1 MYTSIFPE
9 PQITDDILCI
19 NRLSIKGV
27 GVKKI
32 CLHQYFLNHI
42 CYQDNFFTVGLGI
55 SKGMCGWGQG
65 RGQGQG
71 QGHLKVT

>member
-1 MYTSIFPE
+1 MKTFYKNGEI
-9 PQITDDILCI
+9 CI
-19 NRLSIKGV
+19 
-27 GVKKI
+27 
-32 CLHQYFLNHI
+32 HQYFLNHI

-71 QGHLKVT
+71 QGHLNVI